1 MAFYYAILEKR
12 SYTRKDTRL
21 HTLIS
26 YVLLAIATVY
36 VCIYVCTFEITVS
49 LYQHSSSNYI
59 YIIEPHNCKGKATIL
74 HVIMDHTPTSQATA
88 PHHKPHPHNTNHTS
102 HTSYTRHAHKPHSS
116 YEHDQIHCYT
126 HENKPCPKVKQ
137 THTKE
142 NTLKQ
147 TQAPVTGINF
157 CIYDWHKEVHA
168 G

>member
-1 MAFYYAILEKR
+1 M
-12 SYTRKDTRL
+12 
-21 HTLIS
+21 
-26 YVLLAIATVY
+26 
-36 VCIYVCTFEITVS
+36 YVCTFEITVS

-59 YIIEPHNCKGKATIL
+59 YRIDSHNCKAKATIL
-74 HVIMDHTPTSQATA
+74 HVIMDHTPTSQTTPPHHKPQLHITNHTPTSQATA

-102 HTSYTRHAHKPHSS
+102 HTSYTCHAHKPHSS
-116 YEHDQIHCYT
+116 YEHDQLHCDT

-147 TQAPVTGINF
+147 TQAPLTGINF